1 MFFIRFLVWF
11 GPVSCFWW

>member
-1 MFFIRFLVWF
+1 MFLIHFLVCF